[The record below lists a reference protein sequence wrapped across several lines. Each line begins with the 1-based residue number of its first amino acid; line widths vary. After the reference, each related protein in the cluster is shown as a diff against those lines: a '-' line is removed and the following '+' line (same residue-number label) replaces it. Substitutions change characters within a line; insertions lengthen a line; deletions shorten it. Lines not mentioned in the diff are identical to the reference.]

1 MTANELKYTYME
13 EAMSILDNEEL
24 MRKALSLLRNLK
36 EKTFSRAK
44 RSEREVLE
52 EDFQS
57 VKDLKAGKITS
68 RPLEDLLNEL

>member
-36 EKTFSRAK
+36 EKTFACQAK
-44 RSEREVLE
+44 RAGGAGRGFPERKRLE
-52 EDFQS
+52 G
-57 VKDLKAGKITS
+57 GKNNLSPIGGS
-68 RPLEDLLNEL
+68 IE

>member
-1 MTANELKYTYME
+1 MTMTANELKYTYME

-36 EKTFSRAK
+36 EKTFSPAK
-44 RSEREVLE
+44 RSERE
-52 EDFQS
+52 S

>member
-36 EKTFSRAK
+36 EKTFCQAK
-44 RSEREVLE
+44 RAGGAGRGFPERKRLE
-52 EDFQS
+52 G
-57 VKDLKAGKITS
+57 GKNNLSPIGGS
-68 RPLEDLLNEL
+68 IE

>member
-36 EKTFSRAK
+36 EKRAGGAGRGFPERK
-44 RSEREVLE
+44 RLE
-52 EDFQS
+52 G
-57 VKDLKAGKITS
+57 GKNNLSPIGGS
-68 RPLEDLLNEL
+68 IE

>member
-1 MTANELKYTYME
+1 MTMTANELKYKC
-13 EAMSILDNEEL
+13 SP
-24 MRKALSLLRNLK
+24 
-36 EKTFSRAK
+36 AK

-52 EDFQS
+52 EAFQS

>member
-36 EKTFSRAK
+36 EKTFSPAK
-44 RSEREVLE
+44 RSEPGGAGRGFPERKRLE
-52 EDFQS
+52 G
-57 VKDLKAGKITS
+57 GKNNLSPIGGS
-68 RPLEDLLNEL
+68 IE

>member
-1 MTANELKYTYME
+1 MTMTANELKYTYME
-13 EAMSILDNEEL
+13 EAMSILDNEE
-24 MRKALSLLRNLK
+24 RKALSLLRNLK
-36 EKTFSRAK
+36 EKTFSPAK

-52 EDFQS
+52 EAFQS

>member
-36 EKTFSRAK
+36 EKTFSPAK
-44 RSEREVLE
+44 RSRAGGAGRGFPERKRLE
-52 EDFQS
+52 G
-57 VKDLKAGKITS
+57 GKNN
-68 RPLEDLLNEL
+68 LLAHWRIY

>member
-36 EKTFSRAK
+36 EKTFSPAQ
-44 RSEREVLE
+44 RSELLE
-52 EDFQS
+52 EAFQS

>member
-36 EKTFSRAK
+36 ASGRCWKRLSRA
-44 RSEREVLE
+44 
-52 EDFQS
+52 
-57 VKDLKAGKITS
+57 
-68 RPLEDLLNEL
+68 

>member
-36 EKTFSRAK
+36 RRPSRLPSEASGRCWKRLSRA
-44 RSEREVLE
+44 
-52 EDFQS
+52 
-57 VKDLKAGKITS
+57 
-68 RPLEDLLNEL
+68 

>member
-36 EKTFSRAK
+36 EKTFSPAK
-44 RSEREVLE
+44 RSEREVL
-52 EDFQS
+52 
-57 VKDLKAGKITS
+57 DLKAGKITS

>member
-24 MRKALSLLRNLK
+24 MRKALSHY
-36 EKTFSRAK
+36 SSAASDVYK
-44 RSEREVLE
+44 RQA
-52 EDFQS
+52 FQS

>member
-1 MTANELKYTYME
+1 MTMTANELKYTYME

-36 EKTFSRAK
+36 EKTFSPAK
-44 RSEREVLE
+44 REVLE
-52 EDFQS
+52 EAFQS

>member
-1 MTANELKYTYME
+1 ME

-36 EKTFSRAK
+36 EKTFSPAK
-44 RSEREVLE
+44 RSEREA
-52 EDFQS
+52 FQS